1 MHGKN
6 TEGIRKHI
14 TESWEQILRSN
25 FNNLSEKISG
35 GSPPSVF
42 VSSYTYP
49 KVKVGPLFSP
59 LQTDSTILD
68 HPEKWAG
75 KSIEDIIRY
84 KLSLIRGTYSTHVKT
99 NLNAD
104 RYIQSLQELTMATRS
119 TEIEVTFERKPI
131 LNLEEISS
139 RTTSDSDT
147 VQFGMASE
155 LESLKVPSNISSN
168 KKIEKAFYDLDFR
181 AIEAINYLY
190 EEGIEI
196 SKISKILSL
205 GMIGIKKNRKLV
217 PTKWSIS
224 AIDQTISS
232 DLIKKT
238 NTFPPLDQIRI
249 YKYVHL
255 GNYYSIVLIP
265 DELWSFEMHE
275 AWIDNKGDAKIDTD
289 TEDSIGLKNY
299 PKIGGSYFAA
309 RLAAIEFLHYQKRNA
324 SVIVLR
330 EIHPEYILPVGVWQ
344 IREGIREA
352 LRMRCNKFETLD
364 MALSFACNNLTIS
377 KNEWIG
383 NSSIIKT
390 RKSHSR
396 ISDYFG
402 TS

>member
-6 TEGIRKHI
+6 TEEIRKHI
-14 TESWEQILRSN
+14 TESWKQILRSN

-84 KLSLIRGTYSTHVKT
+84 KLSLIRGTHSTHVKT

-155 LESLKVPSNISSN
+155 LESLKLPSNISSN

-352 LRMRCNKFETLD
+352 LRMKCNKFETLD

-390 RKSHSR
+390 RKSQSR

>member
-1 MHGKN
+1 
-6 TEGIRKHI
+6 
-14 TESWEQILRSN
+14 
-25 FNNLSEKISG
+25 
-35 GSPPSVF
+35 
-42 VSSYTYP
+42 
-49 KVKVGPLFSP
+49 
-59 LQTDSTILD
+59 
-68 HPEKWAG
+68 
-75 KSIEDIIRY
+75 
-84 KLSLIRGTYSTHVKT
+84 
-99 NLNAD
+99 
-104 RYIQSLQELTMATRS
+104 
-119 TEIEVTFERKPI
+119 
-131 LNLEEISS
+131 
-139 RTTSDSDT
+139 
-147 VQFGMASE
+147 MASK
-155 LESLKVPSNISSN
+155 LESLKLPSDISSN
-168 KKIEKAFYDLDFR
+168 KKIEKAFYDIDFR

-190 EEGIEI
+190 KEGIEI

-205 GMIGIKKNRKLV
+205 GMIGIKKNRRLV

-224 AIDQTISS
+224 AIDQIISS

-238 NTFPPLDQIRI
+238 NTFQPLERTRI

-255 GNYYSIVLIP
+255 GNHYSIVLIP

-275 AWIDNKGDAKIDTD
+275 AWIDKKGDAKIETD
-289 TEDSIGLKNY
+289 FEDSRGLKNY

-309 RLAAIEFLHYQKRNA
+309 RLAVIEFLHYQKRSA

-352 LRMRCNKFETLD
+352 LRMNCNKFDTLD

-383 NSSIIKT
+383 NSSLVKA
-390 RKSHSR
+390 RKSHGR

>member
-1 MHGKN
+1 
-6 TEGIRKHI
+6 
-14 TESWEQILRSN
+14 
-25 FNNLSEKISG
+25 
-35 GSPPSVF
+35 
-42 VSSYTYP
+42 
-49 KVKVGPLFSP
+49 
-59 LQTDSTILD
+59 
-68 HPEKWAG
+68 
-75 KSIEDIIRY
+75 
-84 KLSLIRGTYSTHVKT
+84 
-99 NLNAD
+99 
-104 RYIQSLQELTMATRS
+104 MATRS
-119 TEIEVTFERKPI
+119 TEIEVAFERKPK

-139 RTTSDSDT
+139 GTSSDSDT
-147 VQFGMASE
+147 IQFGMTSE
-155 LESLKVPSNISSN
+155 LESLKLASDISSD
-168 KKIEKAFYDLDFR
+168 KKIEKAFYDTDFR

-196 SKISKILSL
+196 SRISKILSL
-205 GMIGIKKNRKLV
+205 GMIGFKKNRRLV

-224 AIDQTISS
+224 AIDQIISS

-238 NTFPPLDQIRI
+238 NTSQPLDRTRI

-275 AWIDNKGDAKIDTD
+275 AWIDKKGDTKIETD
-289 TEDSIGLKNY
+289 SEDSRGLKNY

-309 RLAAIEFLHYQKRNA
+309 RLPVTEFLHYQKRSA

-330 EIHPEYILPVGVWQ
+330 EIHPEYLLPVGVWQ

-352 LRMRCNKFETLD
+352 LRMNCNKFDTLD

-377 KNEWIG
+377 KNEWFA
-383 NSSIIKT
+383 NSSLAKA

-402 TS
+402 KS

>member
-1 MHGKN
+1 MYDRN
-6 TEGIRKHI
+6 TEEIKKRI
-14 TESWEQILRSN
+14 TEGWKQILRSD
-25 FNNLSEKISG
+25 FKNLSEKILG

-42 VSSYTYP
+42 VSSYAYP

-59 LQTDSTILD
+59 LQINSAILD

-75 KSIEDIIRY
+75 KSLEDIIRY
-84 KLSLIRGTYSTHVKT
+84 KLSLFRGTHSTHVKT

-104 RYIQSLQELTMATRS
+104 RYIQSLQELAMATRS
-119 TEIEVTFERKPI
+119 TEIEVVFERKPK

-139 RTTSDSDT
+139 RTASDSDT
-147 VQFGMASE
+147 LQFGMVSE
-155 LESLKVPSNISSN
+155 LESLKLPSDISSD
-168 KKIEKAFYDLDFR
+168 KKIEKAFYDIDFR

-190 EEGIEI
+190 EERIEI

-205 GMIGIKKNRKLV
+205 GMIGIKKNRRLV

-224 AIDQTISS
+224 AIDQIVSS

-238 NTFPPLDQIRI
+238 NTFQPLGRTMI
-249 YKYVHL
+249 YKYAHL
-255 GNYYSIVLIP
+255 GNHYSVVLIP

-275 AWIDNKGDAKIDTD
+275 AWIDKKGDAKIETD
-289 TEDSIGLKNY
+289 SEDSRSVKNY

-309 RLAAIEFLHYQKRNA
+309 RLAVIEFLHNQKRSA

-352 LRMRCNKFETLD
+352 LRMKGTEFDTLD
-364 MALSFACNNLTIS
+364 MGLSFACNNLTIS

-383 NSSIIKT
+383 NSSLVRSIKN
-390 RKSHSR
+390 HGR

-402 TS
+402 KF

>member
-1 MHGKN
+1 MYGRNNEEIKKRIA
-6 TEGIRKHI
+6 EDWK
-14 TESWEQILRSN
+14 QILRSN
-25 FNNLSEKISG
+25 FNNLSEKITG

-42 VSSYTYP
+42 VSSYAYP

-75 KSIEDIIRY
+75 KSIDDIIRY

-119 TEIEVTFERKPI
+119 TEIEVEFERKPK
-131 LNLEEISS
+131 LDLEEISS
-139 RTTSDSDT
+139 GTSSDSDT
-147 VQFGMASE
+147 IQFGMTSE
-155 LESLKVPSNISSN
+155 LESLKLASDISSD
-168 KKIEKAFYDLDFR
+168 KKIEKAFYDTDFR

-196 SKISKILSL
+196 SRISKILSL
-205 GMIGIKKNRKLV
+205 GMIGIKKNRILV

-224 AIDQTISS
+224 AIDQIISS
-232 DLIKKT
+232 DLMKKT
-238 NTFPPLDQIRI
+238 NTFQPLDRTRI

-275 AWIDNKGDAKIDTD
+275 AWIDKKGDTKIETD
-289 TEDSIGLKNY
+289 SEDSRGLKNY

-309 RLAAIEFLHYQKRNA
+309 RLAVTEFLHYQKRSA

-330 EIHPEYILPVGVWQ
+330 EIHPEYLLPVGVWQ

-352 LRMRCNKFETLD
+352 LRMNCNEFDTLD

-377 KNEWIG
+377 KNEWFT
-383 NSSIIKT
+383 NSSLAKS

>member
-1 MHGKN
+1 MYGRN
-6 TEGIRKHI
+6 TEEIKKRI
-14 TESWEQILRSN
+14 TEGWEQILRSN
-25 FNNLSEKISG
+25 FNNLSEEISG

-42 VSSYTYP
+42 VSSYAYP

-59 LQTDSTILD
+59 LQTDSAILD

-84 KLSLIRGTYSTHVKT
+84 KLSLIRGTHSTHVKT

-119 TEIEVTFERKPI
+119 TEIEVAFERKPK

-139 RTTSDSDT
+139 RTASDSDAI
-147 VQFGMASE
+147 QFGMVSE
-155 LESLKVPSNISSN
+155 LESLKLPSDISSN
-168 KKIEKAFYDLDFR
+168 KKIEKAFYDIDFR

-205 GMIGIKKNRKLV
+205 GMIGIKKNRRLV

-224 AIDQTISS
+224 AIDQIISS

-238 NTFPPLDQIRI
+238 NAFQPLDRTRI
-249 YKYVHL
+249 YKYVHM

-275 AWIDNKGDAKIDTD
+275 AWIDKKGAVKIETD
-289 TEDSIGLKNY
+289 FEDSSGLKNY

-309 RLAAIEFLHYQKRNA
+309 RLAVIEFLHSQKRSS

-352 LRMRCNKFETLD
+352 LRTNCNKFDTLD

-383 NSSIIKT
+383 NSSLVKA

>member
-1 MHGKN
+1 MYDRN
-6 TEGIRKHI
+6 TEEIKKRI
-14 TESWEQILRSN
+14 TEGWKQILRSD
-25 FNNLSEKISG
+25 FKNLSEKISG

-42 VSSYTYP
+42 VRSYAYP

-59 LQTDSTILD
+59 LQTDSAILD

-84 KLSLIRGTYSTHVKT
+84 KLSLIRGIHSTHVKT

-119 TEIEVTFERKPI
+119 TEIEVAFEKKPK
-131 LNLEEISS
+131 LDMEEIS
-139 RTTSDSDT
+139 TKTASDSDT
-147 VQFGMASE
+147 IQFGMASE
-155 LESLKVPSNISSN
+155 IESLRLPSDISSD
-168 KKIEKAFYDLDFR
+168 KKIQKAFYDIDFR
-181 AIEAINYLY
+181 ARDAINYLY

-205 GMIGIKKNRKLV
+205 GMIGIKKNRRLV

-224 AIDQTISS
+224 AIDQIISS
-232 DLIKKT
+232 DLLKKT
-238 NTFPPLDQIRI
+238 DTFQPLDRTII
-249 YKYVHL
+249 YKYTHL

-265 DELWSFEMHE
+265 DELWNFEMHE
-275 AWIDNKGDAKIDTD
+275 AWIDKKGDAKIETD
-289 TEDSIGLKNY
+289 SEDSRGLKNY

-309 RLAAIEFLHYQKRNA
+309 RLAVIEFLHYQKRVA

-352 LRMRCNKFETLD
+352 LRMNGTKFDTLD
-364 MALSFACNNLTIS
+364 KGLSFACNNLTVS

-383 NSSIIKT
+383 KSDLVKS
-390 RKSHSR
+390 RKSHGR
-396 ISDYFG
+396 ISDYFS